1 VGPGRKENWNELERS
16 CRMILE
22 TEEAV
27 NVIKAC
33 LITSAIVEN
42 LDADID
48 EFFEGNKKSKEEYFD
63 VLYKTIE
70 LFNLGGISESIDSIV
85 RENDVIS
92 SNIMDLIHE
101 ISLKSTLEIEKDE
114 IVSGKFYNSYVGV

>member
-1 VGPGRKENWNELERS
+1 
-16 CRMILE
+16 MILE

-63 VLYKTIE
+63 ALYKTIE

-92 SNIMDLIHE
+92 SNIMDLVHE